1 MASLHF
7 NRTLASWRLTVY
19 PVMLCHIARFGID
32 LTPNKYSTSITNT
45 NTVRI
50 RFNTIAV
57 SQWIWAFNC
66 FWKIKYQSHCT
77 NINQYQ
83 HQHWHR
89 YDQSLEQYTHHY
101 YPVIFKVLEEN
112 FLHRMLNIA
121 QVATVS
127 VNLGA
132 NSKSN
137 CNAQRSNQS
146 VIILYFQ
153 ICINLDK
160 VIQGIWQP
168 YLQPLKLLK

>member
-7 NRTLASWRLTVY
+7 NRTLASCRLTVY
-19 PVMLCHIARFGID
+19 PVMVCHIARFGID
-32 LTPNKYSTSITNT
+32 MTPNKYSTSFTNT
-45 NTVRI
+45 NTVWI
-50 RFNTIAV
+50 LSNKIAV

-66 FWKIKYQSHCT
+66 FCKIKYQSHCT

-83 HQHWHR
+83 HQHR
-89 YDQSLEQYTHHY
+89 YYQYLELYTHHY
-101 YPVIFKVLEEN
+101 YPVIFKVLGEN
-112 FLHRMLNIA
+112 SLHKMLNIA

-127 VNLGA
+127 INLGT

-137 CNAQRSNQS
+137 CHVQRSNQS

-160 VIQGIWQP
+160 VIQGIWQS
-168 YLQPLKLLK
+168 YLQPLKRLK